1 MRKTSKK
8 SEFYEITPARMII
21 PAEPHVAN
29 ERLDAAEVRSS
40 GELRIDGA
48 STVPCETQAA
58 EREAQEMLAQCREQL
73 RRGNRYALIELLD
86 ANPWFIADAW
96 VAEQLLRLKRG
107 GLPLRRRGRVRGR
120 YQFHPLV
127 VAGLVRYLMERGEA
141 ATIEQAFG
149 RLAEIGLLS
158 YATAKDL
165 FYRARR
171 DDRFRPIMLTW
182 PELAE
187 RVPAAVAET
196 FLRRAEVLAPGKPVT
211 RSWEDPERGRVD
223 VTMRTTSAV

>member
-1 MRKTSKK
+1 MQKTSMKP
-8 SEFYEITPARMII
+8 EFYEITPARMII
-21 PAEPHVAN
+21 PAEPHIAN
-29 ERLDAAEVRSS
+29 EPLDAAEVRSS

-48 STVPCETQAA
+48 RTVPCETQAA
-58 EREAQEMLAQCREQL
+58 EREAQEMLARCREQL
-73 RRGNRYALIELLD
+73 RCGNRYALTELLD
-86 ANPWFIADAW
+86 ANPWFIADPW
-96 VAEQLLRLKRG
+96 VAEQLLRLRRG

-141 ATIEQAFG
+141 TTIEQAFG

-158 YATAKDL
+158 YDTAKDL

-171 DDRFRPIMLTW
+171 DDRFKPIMLTW
-182 PELAE
+182 PALAE
-187 RVPAAVAET
+187 RVPAEVAET
-196 FLRRAEVLAPGKPVT
+196 FMRRAEVLAPGKPVS

-223 VTMRTTSAV
+223 LMMRTTSAA